1 MTIERE
7 FHNKRGPNK
16 LRLLEKLFLNN
27 FGNNL
32 GFTKLL
38 KNLVSNVVGKLEMTK
53 LLFL

>member
-27 FGNNL
+27 FGNL